1 MIVSLALKSLR
12 NRKLT
17 ATLTVLSIALS
28 VLLLL
33 GVERVREQ
41 ARESFAAAVS
51 GTDLIVGARG
61 NPVHLLLYAV
71 FHIGNATNNIRWD
84 SYQSL
89 ATRPGVAWA
98 LPLAMGDSHR
108 GFRVVGTSTEFF
120 TLFRYGDAQSL
131 KMAEG
136 SPFSND
142 TQAVLGAEVAR
153 QLRYTLGSALV
164 LAHGAGEVSFIK
176 HDEHPFTV
184 TGVLA
189 PTGTPVDRAVYI
201 SLEGVHALHD
211 EDTVADPLA
220 SPPPDPLRTRADKAK
235 ASDHDGHADAEG
247 HADHE
252 DHANA
257 EPHAGHESHADENRH
272 DDHVGA
278 ANPSITAVLLGLTSR
293 AAALSLQ
300 RSINE
305 FPTEPLTAILPGPT
319 LLEVWGMVG
328 MVEKTLFALSI
339 LVLGVGLA
347 GMLVALLTSLNERRR
362 EMSILRAIGA
372 RPAHIFALIMGEAGV
387 LTAAGIGLGFSAL
400 YVMQSLGE
408 TWLQERFGLFLPPRW
423 PTPDELAL
431 MALVALAGILI
442 GALPAYR
449 SYRRSLA
456 DGLTPRV

>member
-89 ATRPGVAWA
+89 VTRPGVAWA

-108 GFRVVGTSTEFF
+108 GFRVVGTSIEFF
-120 TLFRYGDAQSL
+120 TRFRYGDAQTL
-131 KMAEG
+131 KLSEG

-153 QLRYTLGSALV
+153 QLRYTLGSAIV

-184 TGVLA
+184 TGILA

-211 EDTVADPLA
+211 EDPIADPLA
-220 SPPPDPLRTRADKAK
+220 SLPPDPLRAGAGKANT
-235 ASDHDGHADAEG
+235 SDHDGHAEEHASHEE
-247 HADHE
+247 HAD
-252 DHANA
+252 AKR
-257 EPHAGHESHADENRH
+257 HAGHDSRADGGRHGES
-272 DDHVGA
+272 VGA
-278 ANPSITAVLLGLTSR
+278 AKPSVTAALLGLSSR

-305 FPTEPLTAILPGPT
+305 YPAEPLTAILPGPT

-328 MVEKTLFALSI
+328 MVEKTLFALSV

-387 LTAAGIGLGFSAL
+387 LTAAGIGLGFGAL

-408 TWLQERFGLFLPPRW
+408 PWLQARFGLFLPARW

-431 MALVALAGILI
+431 MALVAIAGILI